1 MLALAWSEIR
11 VTFRPYPQGNNRH
24 LHGSSMASPASAAVR
39 FLAGSKKA
47 PQGILQLRLHVKPGA
62 SKNREGIQAVTEEAI
77 ELCVAAQAK
86 DGEANQAVMEVLSEA
101 LDIPKSR
108 LSLVQGARSRDK
120 TVVVQEIK
128 GDGSAYAATILELL
142 HKASSET

>member
-1 MLALAWSEIR
+1 
-11 VTFRPYPQGNNRH
+11 
-24 LHGSSMASPASAAVR
+24 MASPASAAVR

-62 SKNREGIQAVTEEAI
+62 SKTREGIQIVTDDVI

-86 DGEANQAVMEVLSEA
+86 DGEANQAVIEVLSEA
-101 LDIPKSR
+101 LDIPKSK
-108 LSLVQGARSRDK
+108 LVLAQGARSRDK

-128 GDGSAYAATILELL
+128 GDGAAYANTILELL
-142 HKASSET
+142 HKASSEAS

>member
-1 MLALAWSEIR
+1 
-11 VTFRPYPQGNNRH
+11 
-24 LHGSSMASPASAAVR
+24 MASPASAAVR

-86 DGEANQAVMEVLSEA
+86 DGEANQAVMEVLSDA
-101 LDIPKSR
+101 LDIPKSK

-128 GDGSAYAATILELL
+128 GDGPAYATMILELL
-142 HKASSET
+142 QKASSET